1 MKKCDECGSNETE
14 YNEQMGETCC
24 LECGL
29 VIITDM
35 FEETVRIVDN
45 GVAVASSDNGQLGS
59 VITGKGSF
67 KFNRFGKTNMFPK
80 KVTDG
85 FFHCKMTLAS
95 VAPQMG
101 LKQRVEELY
110 LLFLNKGLFG
120 KTTYEA
126 RATAVVY
133 YALLENGT
141 QHTIKE
147 VSKEF
152 PDSIKSA
159 KKLIRKIKQFVGVK
173 QLPYNPRYRLTKTVV
188 SITEELAFRT
198 ECEKTLEFFEA
209 LIVNSDYTKNP
220 TYYVAICWITAKKM
234 VHPTILR
241 KTISEKTN
249 TSERLIYGETK
260 KILNLIGYDT
270 ASQLKGKQLW

>member
-1 MKKCDECGSNETE
+1 MKKCDECGNSKTE

-29 VIITDM
+29 VIITEM

-45 GVAVASSDNGQLGS
+45 GVAVVSSDNGQLGS
-59 VITGKGSF
+59 VITGKGSY
-67 KFNRFGKTNMFPK
+67 KFNRFGKTNMFPR

-85 FFHCKMTLAS
+85 FFHCKMVLAA
-95 VAPQMG
+95 VAPQMN

-110 LLFLNKGLFG
+110 LHFLNKGIFG

-147 VSKEF
+147 VGKEF

-159 KKLIRKIKQFVGVK
+159 KKLIRKI
-173 QLPYNPRYRLTKTVV
+173 
-188 SITEELAFRT
+188 
-198 ECEKTLEFFEA
+198 
-209 LIVNSDYTKNP
+209 
-220 TYYVAICWITAKKM
+220 KKM

-249 TSERLIYGETK
+249 TSERLIYGETT
-260 KILNLIGYDT
+260 KILNLIGYKT